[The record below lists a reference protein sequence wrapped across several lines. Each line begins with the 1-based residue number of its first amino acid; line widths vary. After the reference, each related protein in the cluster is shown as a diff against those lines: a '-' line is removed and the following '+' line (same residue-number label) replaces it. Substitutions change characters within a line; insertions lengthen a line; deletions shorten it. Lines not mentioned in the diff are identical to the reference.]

1 MLFLLVYRQNN
12 NNNNKKK
19 QTKKQKD
26 LTNIQFQLDWPR
38 NSIVIQRFNIV
49 PSLCANPQIMICSEL
64 VSSTNKTDLHDRTE
78 ILLKVALKTINLNH
92 LSSSYPRKYLLSA
105 Q

>member
-26 LTNIQFQLDWPR
+26 LTNIQFQLIREDNLFIYIHVAGTLRISWLKMR
-38 NSIVIQRFNIV
+38 WLVLNSLNIPV
-49 PSLCANPQIMICSEL
+49 LKSQERSLF
-64 VSSTNKTDLHDRTE
+64 
-78 ILLKVALKTINLNH
+78 
-92 LSSSYPRKYLLSA
+92 LS
-105 Q
+105 

>member
-1 MLFLLVYRQNN
+1 MLFLLVYLQNN

-26 LTNIQFQLDWPR
+26 LTNIQFQLDGPR

-49 PSLCANPQIMICSEL
+49 PSLCANPQIMMCSEWE
-64 VSSTNKTDLHDRTE
+64 SIMN
-78 ILLKVALKTINLNH
+78 
-92 LSSSYPRKYLLSA
+92 RKFRKSFEKKMIYTCITHRQSLLSTLTGYW
-105 Q
+105 

>member
-1 MLFLLVYRQNN
+1 MLVYCQN

-49 PSLCANPQIMICSEL
+49 PSLCANPQKMICSEWE
-64 VSSTNKTDLHDRTE
+64 SIMN
-78 ILLKVALKTINLNH
+78 
-92 LSSSYPRKYLLSA
+92 RKFR
-105 Q
+105 